1 MEYVHHVSRIDHLAR
16 TYWFDLLIAVLAIAA
31 ILDVVLGRGSSG
43 APTTT
48 LWFCLPALAIL
59 VLPVFARRWFPF
71 AGPAAF
77 WLLAAGISF
86 VDPLLIAYPESLF
99 PVQLAAAFLL
109 GNLRDVRRAGLGLAI
124 VVGATATVVYNIP
137 GHSVAQLVFIP
148 VDFAVSWVAGVAVRA
163 RAEQAEV
170 AQTRATQLKADLRAR
185 LEELRASRKRIVE
198 ASLEARKQLE
208 RDLHDGAQQQLVSLS
223 VDLQLLQTRITDTPT
238 LELLDTT
245 RAKLTD
251 ALASLRALARGIHPA
266 LLTDRGLAP
275 ALEALAQR
283 APLPVELKVDLPERL
298 PETLESATYFLVS
311 EVLTNV
317 AKYAEANGVR
327 VLVTEADG
335 LLAVEV
341 EDDGIGGADPSRG
354 SGLRGLSDRIAAL
367 DGQLTIESPPGEG
380 TRIRVTIPLE
390 QTTQERL
397 RA

>member
-1 MEYVHHVSRIDHLAR
+1 VEYVHHVSRIDHLAR

-31 ILDVVLGRGSSG
+31 MLDVVLGRGSSG

-86 VDPLLIAYPESLF
+86 VDPLLIPYPESLF

-283 APLPVELKVDLPERL
+283 APLPVELKVDLPERP

-317 AKYAEANGVR
+317 AKHADANGVR

-335 LLAVEV
+335 LLAVEIQ
-341 EDDGIGGADPSRG
+341 DDGIGGADPSRG

-367 DGQLTIESPPGEG
+367 DGQLRIESPPGEG
-380 TRIRVTIPLE
+380 TRISVTIPFE
-390 QTTQERL
+390 QTTQERP

>member
-1 MEYVHHVSRIDHLAR
+1 MEYVQRVSRSEHLGR
-16 TYWFDLLIAVLAIAA
+16 TYWFDLLIALLAIVAM
-31 ILDVVLGRGSSG
+31 LDVLLGRGSSG

-71 AGPAAF
+71 AGPAAYF
-77 WLLAAGISF
+77 LLAAGISF
-86 VDPLLIAYPESLF
+86 VDPLLIPYPESLF
-99 PVQLAAAFLL
+99 PMQLAVAFLL
-109 GNLRDVRRAGLGLAI
+109 GNLRDVRRAVLGLAI
-124 VVGATATVVYNIP
+124 VVGAVATLVDNIP
-137 GHSVAQLVFIP
+137 GHSVDQLVFIP
-148 VDFAVSWVAGVAVRA
+148 VDFAVAWVAGLAVRA

-223 VDLQLLQTRITDTPT
+223 LDLQLLQTRITDTPT
-238 LELLDTT
+238 VELLDIT

-298 PETLESATYFLVS
+298 PESLESATYFLVS

-317 AKYAEANGVR
+317 AKHAEADGVR

-335 LLAVEV
+335 LLAVEIQ
-341 EDDGIGGADPSRG
+341 DDGIGGADPSRG

-380 TRIRVTIPLE
+380 TRISVTIPLE